1 MEQMEQEIS
10 LRELIEI
17 ILNGKWFIASITGI
31 AILISGIVSFFVLE
45 PVYEARATINIRS
58 NEENGNA
65 NYLARYVEQ
74 VTSHAVMTD
83 TLNRLGIDRE
93 EMSITGLR
101 NKIDTEI
108 VKDTPL
114 IRIKVTDSDPE
125 FASQLTNQ
133 IATSFIQYM
142 NRQEQ
147 DELRAIARSDV
158 EKIEAELEIH
168 QATMEKLEE
177 ELSNT
182 PEFIVIQRSLAQ
194 DSYLHAIEAEQ
205 RRDAAQAGSLQ
216 LIDEEIN
223 PVYTSLQQ
231 SITNL
236 RVEMKKLEAQKEEL
250 EERIA
255 ETGFISAR
263 HIIVTSPAIPP
274 ERPIAPKKS
283 LNVAIAAVLGLMISL
298 FIVFFRHYWQS
309 TAPSQSASR
318 QTNFDSDQ
326 GLPM

>member
-17 ILNGKWFIASITGI
+17 ILNGKWFIAIITGI

-101 NKIDTEI
+101 DKIDTEI

-326 GLPM
+326 GLQM